1 MSMVALSKG
10 DIRVVQASM
19 IGAVLSNLLLGL
31 GCCIMAA
38 GGFAGDSTFNAEAA
52 GAMSSLM
59 TLASAAIIIPA
70 VYVAFDPRQNHELLD
85 SVLVLSR
92 GTSIV
97 LLVLYLVYLDFSLR
111 THATLFEQPEEQP
124 KPQSDENGKKKEK
137 KPIKL
142 SVHVAI
148 SALTVVTTLIG
159 ICSDNLVSELDE
171 IATHFHINKSFISLI
186 ILPAV
191 GNAAEYITAITS
203 AQKNNMNFAVSV
215 AVGSSLQISLL
226 VCPVLVMAGWIM
238 GVPMTLYFEPFYVIV
253 FFLSVLVV
261 GMLVTDGA
269 SNHLEGA
276 MLVGM

>member
-70 VYVAFDPRQNHELLD
+70 VYVAFDARQEDELLN

-111 THATLFEQPEEQP
+111 THAKLFEDTKALDPPP
-124 KPQSDENGKKKEK
+124 KNPKKKEK
-137 KPIKL
+137 KPVKL
-142 SVHVAI
+142 SPQVAI
-148 SALTVVTTLIG
+148 SALTVVTFLIG

-171 IATHFHINKSFISLI
+171 IASHLRINKSFISLI

-191 GNAAEYITAITS
+191 GNAAEYITAISS
-203 AQKNNMNFAVSV
+203 ARKNNMNFAVNV

-226 VCPVLVMAGWIM
+226 VCPVLVMAGWAM

-261 GMLVTDGA
+261 GMLVSDGA

>member
-10 DIRVVQASM
+10 DIRVVQANM
-19 IGAVLSNLLLGL
+19 IGSVLSNLLLGL

-70 VYVAFDPRQNHELLD
+70 VYVAFDARQQDELLN

-111 THATLFEQPEEQP
+111 THAKLFEEP
-124 KPQSDENGKKKEK
+124 KVAEPPRDPKKKKK
-137 KPIKL
+137 KPVKL
-142 SVHVAI
+142 SPHVAI
-148 SALTVVTTLIG
+148 SALTVVTFLIG
-159 ICSDNLVSELDE
+159 ICSDNIVSELDD
-171 IATHFHINKSFISLI
+171 IASHLHINKSFISLI

-226 VCPVLVMAGWIM
+226 VCPVLVMAGWAM
-238 GVPMTLYFEPFYVIV
+238 GVPMTLHFEPFYVIV
-253 FFLSVLVV
+253 FFLSVLIV
-261 GMLVTDGA
+261 GMLVADGA